1 MHWAGRRHPQRLPAT
16 YTRYH
21 GVRHLLAFFDVYRD
35 QFWGYFFQRKRWQ
48 ETLRAFKRLRK
59 RYPRQIRIYLIL
71 DNFSPHKR
79 PEIRR
84 WARENNVCLVWTPTN
99 ASWLN
104 RIECQFTEIRKFSLD
119 NTYYKTHRQ
128 LQRAVRRFIRYRN
141 KRQRNKPKKHTT
153 LIYRPGT
160 RKNLVPPVGTGCAR
174 FCYFLLQT
182 NSPLP
187 MGTVKQ
193 SNRPSLSTF
202 SSIGFIA
209 SW

>member
-141 KRQRNKPKKHTT
+141 KRQRNKPKKKHNF
-153 LIYRPGT
+153 
-160 RKNLVPPVGTGCAR
+160 NL
-174 FCYFLLQT
+174 
-182 NSPLP
+182 
-187 MGTVKQ
+187 
-193 SNRPSLSTF
+193 
-202 SSIGFIA
+202 
-209 SW
+209 